1 MIKKGFWGT
10 TTNVTPVPPEGVL
23 PFWRSLWQAVQH
35 LLTASGAN
43 ILGPVLMGI
52 SPSMAL
58 FTSGIAT
65 ILYCAIVGVP
75 AYLGTSFSF
84 IATIMLLM
92 KTGGPSVVAG
102 GIIAAGATFV
112 VLGVIVRFVGYKW
125 IMRIFAPVVMAM
137 VVIAIGGL
145 LAPTAFSMA
154 SSDWL
159 LAIITFVASVTIA
172 TKFKQG
178 GVVSSLPVLLGV
190 GFGYVVA
197 IILGRVNFAPVVAAP
212 LFAWP
217 HFFVPVFTG
226 QAVTMMIFVAAL
238 PLFMEH
244 LGHLQATSSIV
255 GQNFMPRMSKSLV
268 WSGIGNMLSWA
279 GTPSTTYAEDMGTM
293 SITKVYSLRV
303 MIMAGIL
310 AVLAG
315 FVGKITPFI
324 QSIPS
329 GVLGGVMVY
338 LFGLIG
344 WAGFNMFETQHIETG
359 KTSNK
364 LIIAVMLSLT
374 IAGIVVEF
382 LRSILSGITAAD
394 LAASPKSIAAAIQ
407 SLQATVNGMQV
418 GSFAV
423 PALVLVALVGIVLH
437 LYLDWKEIVT
447 GPGEEN
453 QEVTIPAEVAAK

>member
-1 MIKKGFWGT
+1 MATIPVKKDWWGT
-10 TTNVTPVPPEGVL
+10 TTTVTPVAPEGVL
-23 PFWRSLWQAVQH
+23 PFWRSVWQALQH

-65 ILYCAIVGVP
+65 ILYCWIVGVP

-84 IATIMLLM
+84 IATITLLM
-92 KTGGPSVVAG
+92 HTGGPGVVAG

-112 VLGVIVRFVGYKW
+112 VLGLIVRLVGYKW
-125 IMRIFAPVVMAM
+125 VLRIFSPIVMAM
-137 VVIAIGGL
+137 VVIAIGLL

-159 LAIITFVASVTIA
+159 LAGITFVASITVA
-172 TKFKQG
+172 TKFKQD

-197 IILGRVNFAPVVAAP
+197 LILGKVDLTQVIAAP
-212 LFAWP
+212 LVAMP
-217 HFFVPVFTG
+217 QFVMPIFTG

-255 GQNFMPRMSKSLV
+255 GRDFMPKMSKSLV
-268 WSGIGNMLSWA
+268 VSGVGNMLSFA

-293 SITKVYSLRV
+293 NITKVFSLRV
-303 MIMAGIL
+303 MIMAGIF
-310 AVLAG
+310 ATLAG

-324 QSIPS
+324 QSIPT
-329 GVLGGVMVY
+329 GVLGGVMIY
-338 LFGLIG
+338 LFGMIA
-344 WAGFNMFETQHIETG
+344 WAGWNMFTVQHLNVT
-359 KTSNK
+359 KKSNS
-364 LIIAVMLSLT
+364 LIIAVMATLMG
-374 IAGIVVEF
+374 AGMVVEF
-382 LRSILSGITAAD
+382 LRPIIGGITAAD
-394 LAASPKSIAAAIQ
+394 IAASPKIVATAIL
-407 SLQATVNGMQV
+407 SLQATVNAMQI
-418 GSFAV
+418 GSFAI
-423 PALVLVALVGIVLH
+423 PALVFVALVGILLH
-437 LYLDWKEIVT
+437 LFLNWDEIRSGV
-447 GPGEEN
+447 EEPT
-453 QEVTIPAEVAAK
+453 V